1 MEFKERFK
9 EALNYLAETDLAAME
24 PGRYDIN
31 EDFYILRQSYE
42 SKPSEICR
50 FETHQK
56 YVDIQ
61 WIIEGEE
68 AIEVTD
74 VASVEVDEVY
84 DPQKD
89 AQFYKTPER
98 PASHVVVKAGS
109 YMTLFPEV
117 VHRAG
122 LAEGKSVHVE
132 KVVAKVRL

>member
-1 MEFKERFK
+1 MEFKERLQA
-9 EALNYLAETDLAAME
+9 ALNYLAETDLAAME

-42 SKPSEICR
+42 SKPSEACK
-50 FETHQK
+50 FETHEK

-74 VASVEVDEVY
+74 LNGMIITEPY
-84 DPQKD
+84 DPAKD
-89 AQFYKTPER
+89 AQFYATPDAPVSR
-98 PASHVVVKAGS
+98 VVVKAGS
-109 YMTLFPEV
+109 YMTLYPEI

-132 KVVAKVRL
+132 KVVGKVRL